1 MKWAV
6 GQQRWVQ
13 VHFIIVISL
22 KVKSAVGHLLYS
34 CWSANGQLLISCW
47 SADDQLLVSCWSA
60 VHQLM
65 DISWSADGQLLISWW
80 SADGHLL
87 VSWWSAEGQ
96 LMVSWWS
103 PDGQL
108 KVSWWSA
115 DGQRKVSW
123 WSYLSVTRASP
134 PSHDVPRRGRTCPR
148 GQSARQTCPRNRS
161 YNLQTWE
168 VSYKNQECQMCA
180 NRAYVKYTNIRVD
193 WFMPFLS
200 KST

>member
-47 SADDQLLVSCWSA
+47 SADDQLLVSCSPA
-60 VHQLM
+60 NGNH
-65 DISWSADGQLLISWW
+65 
-80 SADGHLL
+80 L
-87 VSWWSAEGQ
+87 VSWWPAADQ
-96 LMVSWWS
+96 LMVSWWTS
-103 PDGQL
+103 LGQL
-108 KVSWWSA
+108 M
-115 DGQRKVSW
+115 VSW

-168 VSYKNQECQMCA
+168 VSCKNQECQMCA

-200 KST
+200 K

>member
-47 SADDQLLVSCWSA
+47 SADDQLLVSCSPA
-60 VHQLM
+60 NGNH
-65 DISWSADGQLLISWW
+65 
-80 SADGHLL
+80 L
-87 VSWWSAEGQ
+87 VSWWPAADQ
-96 LMVSWWS
+96 LMVSWWTS
-103 PDGQL
+103 LGQL
-108 KVSWWSA
+108 M
-115 DGQRKVSW
+115 VSW

-161 YNLQTWE
+161 CNLQTWE
-168 VSYKNQECQMCA
+168 VSCKNQVCQMCA
-180 NRAYVKYTNIRVD
+180 NGAYVKYTNTYAL
-193 WFMPFLS
+193 LS
-200 KST
+200 SRPLE